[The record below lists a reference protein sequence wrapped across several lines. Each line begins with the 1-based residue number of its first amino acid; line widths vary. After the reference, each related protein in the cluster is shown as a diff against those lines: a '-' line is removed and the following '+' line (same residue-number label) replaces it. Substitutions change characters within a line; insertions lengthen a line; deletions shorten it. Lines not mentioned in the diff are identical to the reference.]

1 MLSGFVFFVC
11 WIIQMFR
18 TLIKVGFSQKG
29 IHFRFLGREKL
40 RLRSGF
46 IREMQKPFLVDNKFS
61 PLGYEGEIDNPRF
74 IPWEDIIMITRGRT
88 MEKYGLKGYPF
99 LEIWTTQN
107 FYTVTDK
114 DEKILLDIYNQF
126 IKYKDSGENYT
137 YDNSF
142 VLSLSNFNN
151 IAER

>member
-1 MLSGFVFFVC
+1 
-11 WIIQMFR
+11 
-18 TLIKVGFSQKG
+18 
-29 IHFRFLGREKL
+29 
-40 RLRSGF
+40 
-46 IREMQKPFLVDNKFS
+46 
-61 PLGYEGEIDNPRF
+61 
-74 IPWEDIIMITRGRT
+74 